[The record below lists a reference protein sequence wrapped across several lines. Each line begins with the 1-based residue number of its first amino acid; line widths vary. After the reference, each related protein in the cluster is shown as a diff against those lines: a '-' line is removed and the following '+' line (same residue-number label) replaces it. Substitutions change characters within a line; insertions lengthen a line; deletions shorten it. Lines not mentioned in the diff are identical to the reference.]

1 MTLSEND
8 VFDQRCKND
17 PDGVIKDLISQ
28 TTRQAKEI
36 RSRGEEIA
44 KLEKKI
50 SNLWL
55 IIEKTVPNDLLE
67 EIEKKYKK

>member
-1 MTLSEND
+1 MKLSEND
-8 VFDQRCKND
+8 VFGQRCKND

-28 TTRQAKEI
+28 STKQAKEI

-50 SNLWL
+50 SNLWS
-55 IIEKTVPNDLLE
+55 IVEKIVPDDLLE
-67 EIEKKYKK
+67 EIEKKYNK